1 MYGQA
6 LGLFLNKE
14 MSKKSFRGSDRERE
28 RKIIIKIIIHKGPK
42 R

>member
-6 LGLFLNKE
+6 LGLFLNKD
-14 MSKKSFRGSDRERE
+14 MSKKRVSEVVIERE